1 MFNQRK
7 PPPPPPPPPTGG
19 VIRLPTLN
27 RLPEERD
34 ISSML
39 YQAQSARGKQVKL
52 AWLLDRVS
60 QQDLPPL
67 LSCIWEPTA
76 GEAKWTMQ
84 YGEGIMG
91 KTVWIYEST
100 DVGLIL
106 NFVLGTCT
114 GTVQEGQMNDS
125 SFARDP
131 MLLSSDEPASKTSS
145 SEPDQRTN
153 AAMEGDLT
161 DFSVPSLLQSISIAA
176 MTGMLSVRGPDGSA
190 EIYFLE
196 GNPTHAQALGSFG
209 DLALLDLFT
218 WEQGKFHFFRGDRA
232 AERTITRRL
241 DSMIMEG
248 VTLLDQAK
256 FIKAAGIKPES
267 FLIKKAHDITEA
279 DFEKLVS
286 KGAPIAMPIQ
296 KRFFQYVDN
305 NTTLF
310 DILLRQQLPKTVW
323 MPILY
328 NLLSCGIISHSDRA
342 ASSRKTITLAD
353 SQEFDASIV
362 SLSDPVKKQLIRSE
376 TGIYTY
382 SAFVFFVE
390 QECLRF
396 EDTEEP
402 FSVLVI
408 AARANQ
414 GGKLLPLPLEVT
426 KNVITQLFAIK
437 RRMDILAH
445 FQTLDLALL
454 MPGCDA
460 NLTLLVAQ
468 RLYKLMM
475 QGAFGL
481 QSGQMHVTMG
491 IASVPEH
498 GGPTA
503 DVIGRARD
511 AQVQASSST
520 PLLVAVSKDIQPPIP
535 AEKEVPPPVPT
546 EKAVQQPIPVE
557 KQVPQPVPTEK
568 AVQQPIPIE
577 KEVPPPVPTEKAVQ
591 QPIPVAKEVPP
602 PVPAEKAVQQPI
614 PVAKEVPPPVPAE
627 KAVQQPIPVEKEVPP
642 PVPTEKAVQ
651 QSIPIEKEVPPPAP
665 APKEVQPPIPAEKE
679 VQPPVPAKKELP
691 TAKPTEN
698 DIQPSLNPAD
708 PPEQQ

>member
-34 ISSML
+34 VSSML

-52 AWLLDRVS
+52 GWLLDRVS

-67 LSCIWEPTA
+67 LSCVWEPSA

-131 MLLSSDEPASKTSS
+131 MLLRSDEPATKTNS

-279 DFEKLVS
+279 EFEKLVS

-382 SAFVFFVE
+382 PAFVFFVE

-396 EDTEEP
+396 EDTEDP

-445 FQTLDLALL
+445 FQTLDLALML
-454 MPGCDA
+454 PGCDA

-468 RLYKLMM
+468 RLYKLLM
-475 QGAFGL
+475 QDAFGL

-503 DVIGRARD
+503 DIIGRARD

-520 PLLVAVSKDIQPPIP
+520 PLLVAVSKDIQPPTP
-535 AEKEVPPPVPT
+535 AEKEVAN
-546 EKAVQQPIPVE
+546 EA
-557 KQVPQPVPTEK
+557 
-568 AVQQPIPIE
+568 
-577 KEVPPPVPTEKAVQ
+577 
-591 QPIPVAKEVPP
+591 PP
-602 PVPAEKAVQQPI
+602 PVPAEKE
-614 PVAKEVPPPVPAE
+614 VANEAPPPVPAE
-627 KAVQQPIPVEKEVPP
+627 KQVQPPIPVAKEIPP
-642 PVPTEKAVQ
+642 PVPAE
-651 QSIPIEKEVPPPAP
+651 
-665 APKEVQPPIPAEKE
+665 KEVQPPIPAKKQ
-679 VQPPVPAKKELP
+679 VQPPVPDKKELP
-691 TAKPTEN
+691 TVN
-698 DIQPSLNPAD
+698 DI
-708 PPEQQ
+708 